1 MRKERNEKRR
11 FRNRRTAISLLSAAL
26 ALGVGT
32 AFAAAPSS
40 TLVGDWRVETE
51 VAPGKAVAFDVAPTA
66 WKTVVD
72 EKYDAL
78 PTFNPSAANWARGQ
92 VLNAVDACECAVAF
106 ALDPASVVVKLA
118 ATGETLER
126 GKDYQFD
133 DAWSALGRLDGGKI
147 DANAAVLI
155 SYRCVESRIDSLVL
169 NADGST
175 EVLQGEPRV
184 LSPQPPTLKAGQKRL
199 VNIYATGQIAK
210 LSDAN
215 VFPIDE
221 AFAEANPG
229 DVDAFV
235 SGVASFNADPANGVP
250 SVPSVSDVGAAKR
263 YLPKT
268 WAKLTSGEELRILA
282 WGDSVTACGY
292 IPDECRWQIR
302 FVERLRKLFP
312 QAKITLLTEAWGGRS
327 SDSYRN
333 EPPGSAKNYAE
344 KVLALKPDLIIS
356 EFVNDAYMNEET
368 VARRYGEMRQDFEN
382 IGAEWV
388 IMGPHYVRPDW
399 MGLTSERNC
408 DDDPRQL
415 TRGLRN
421 FCADNEIPFAD
432 APTLYG
438 KLHRAGVPYLTL
450 MTNNI
455 NHPDAFGME
464 LFAIAAAR
472 LFEVGETAEASE
484 TK

>member
-1 MRKERNEKRR
+1 MRKERNLKRR
-11 FRNRRTAISLLSAAL
+11 AAASLLSAAFT
-26 ALGVGT
+26 LGVGT

-51 VAPGKAVAFDVAPTA
+51 IAAGKTVAFDVAPPV

-78 PTFNPSAANWARGQ
+78 PTFNPKTANWARGQ

-106 ALDPASVVVKLA
+106 ALDPASVEVKLA
-118 ATGETLER
+118 ATGEKMER

-133 DAWSALGRLDGGKI
+133 DAWAALGRLDGGKI

-175 EVLQGEPRV
+175 EVLRGEGRV

-199 VNIYATGQIAK
+199 VNVYATGRIAK
-210 LSDAN
+210 LSSDN

-221 AFAEANPG
+221 AFAETNPS
-229 DVDAFV
+229 DAEAFV
-235 SGVASFNADPANGVP
+235 AALAKFNANSADGVP
-250 SVPSVSDVGAAKR
+250 AVPSVSDVGAAKR
-263 YLPKT
+263 FLPKT
-268 WAKLTSGEELRILA
+268 WAKLASGEELRVLA

-292 IPDECRWQIR
+292 LPDERRWQVR

-312 QAKITLLTEAWGGRS
+312 QAKITLVTEAWGGRS
-327 SDSYRN
+327 SDSYRA
-333 EPPGSAKNYAE
+333 EPPGSPKNYAE
-344 KVLALKPDLIIS
+344 KVLALKPDLIVS
-356 EFVNDAYMNEET
+356 EFVNDAFMSEET
-368 VARRYGEMRQDFEN
+368 VARRYGEMRRDFEK
-382 IGAEWV
+382 IGAEWIIV
-388 IMGPHYVRPDW
+388 GPHYVRPDW
-399 MGLTSERNC
+399 MGLTSERDC

-415 TRGLRN
+415 TRGLRI
-421 FCADNEIPFAD
+421 FCAENNVPFAD

-455 NHPDAFGME
+455 NHPNAFGME
-464 LFAIAAAR
+464 LFALAAAR
-472 LFEVGETAEASE
+472 LFEAETSE
-484 TK
+484 GK

>member
-1 MRKERNEKRR
+1 MRRERNLKRR
-11 FRNRRTAISLLSAAL
+11 FRNRRSAISLLSAAL

-51 VAPGKAVAFDVAPTA
+51 VAPGKTVAFDVAPTT

-78 PTFNPSAANWARGQ
+78 PTFNPGAAPWAKGQ

-155 SYRCVESRIDSLVL
+155 SYRCVASRIDSLVL

-175 EVLQGEPRV
+175 QVLQGEPRV
-184 LSPQPPTLKAGQKRL
+184 LSPQPPTLEKGQKRL
-199 VNIYATGQIAK
+199 VNVYTTGQIAK
-210 LSDAN
+210 LSEGN

-235 SGVASFNADPANGVP
+235 AGVARFNADPTNAVP
-250 SVPSVSDVGAAKR
+250 AVPSVSDVGAAKR
-263 YLPKT
+263 FLPKT
-268 WAKLTSGEELRILA
+268 WAKLTSGEEVRILA

-312 QAKITLLTEAWGGRS
+312 QAKITLMTEAWGGRS

-344 KVLALKPDLIIS
+344 KVLGLKPDLIVS
-356 EFVNDAYMNEET
+356 EFVNDAFMNEET
-368 VARRYGEMRQDFEN
+368 VARRYGEMRQDFAK
-382 IGAEWV
+382 IGAEWIIV
-388 IMGPHYVRPDW
+388 GPHYVRPDW

-408 DDDPRQL
+408 DVDPRPL
-415 TRGLRN
+415 VRGLRA
-421 FCADNEIPFAD
+421 FCAENGVPFAD

-472 LFEVGETAEASE
+472 LFAVDEATE
-484 TK
+484 

>member
-1 MRKERNEKRR
+1 MRKERNLKRR
-11 FRNRRTAISLLSAAL
+11 FRNRRAAISLLSAAL

-32 AFAAAPSS
+32 AFAAAPSAK
-40 TLVGDWRVETE
+40 LVGDWRVETE
-51 VAPGKAVAFDVAPTA
+51 VAGKTVAFDVAPTT

-78 PTFNPSAANWARGQ
+78 PTFNPGAAPWAKGQ
-92 VLNAVDACECAVAF
+92 VLNAVDACECAVAG

-126 GKDYQFD
+126 GKDYRFD

-147 DANAAVLI
+147 AANAAVLI
-155 SYRCVESRIDSLVL
+155 SYRCVASRIDSLVL

-184 LSPQPPTLKAGQKRL
+184 LSPQPPTLEAGQKRL
-199 VNIYATGQIAK
+199 VNVYATGPIAK
-210 LSDAN
+210 LSEGN
-215 VFPIDE
+215 VFPVDE
-221 AFAEANPG
+221 AFAETNPG

-235 SGVASFNADPANGVP
+235 SGVAKFNADPKNGVP
-250 SVPSVSDVGAAKR
+250 AVPSVSDVGAAKR
-263 YLPKT
+263 FLPKT
-268 WAKLTSGEELRILA
+268 WAKLTSGEEVRILA

-292 IPDECRWQIR
+292 IPDECRWQVR

-312 QAKITLLTEAWGGRS
+312 QAKITLMTEAWGGRN
-327 SDSYRN
+327 SDTYRA
-333 EPPGSAKNYAE
+333 EPPGSPKNYAE
-344 KVLALKPDLIIS
+344 KVLGLKPDLIVS
-356 EFVNDAYMNEET
+356 EFVNDAFMNEET
-368 VARRYGEMRQDFEN
+368 VARRYGEMRQDFAK
-382 IGAEWV
+382 IGAEWIIV
-388 IMGPHYVRPDW
+388 GPHYVRPDW

-408 DDDPRQL
+408 DVDPRPL
-415 TRGLRN
+415 VRGLRA
-421 FCADNEIPFAD
+421 FCAENNVPFAD

>member
-1 MRKERNEKRR
+1 MRKERNLKRGT
-11 FRNRRTAISLLSAAL
+11 RNRRAAISLLSAAL

-40 TLVGDWRVETE
+40 TLVGDRRVETE
-51 VAPGKAVAFDVAPTA
+51 VAPGKTVAFDVAPTT

-78 PTFNPSAANWARGQ
+78 PTFNPKGAAWGRGQ
-92 VLNAVDACECAVAF
+92 VLNAVDACECAVAG

-133 DAWSALGRLDGGKI
+133 DVWSALGRLDGGKI

-155 SYRCVESRIDSLVL
+155 SYRCVASRIDSLVL

-175 EVLQGEPRV
+175 QVLQGEPRV
-184 LSPQPPTLKAGQKRL
+184 LSPQPPTLEDGQKRL
-199 VNIYATGQIAK
+199 VNVYTTGPIAK
-210 LSDAN
+210 LSEGN

-235 SGVASFNADPANGVP
+235 SGVANFNADPKNGVP
-250 SVPSVSDVGAAKR
+250 AVPSVSDVGAAKR
-263 YLPKT
+263 FLPKT
-268 WAKLTSGEELRILA
+268 WAKLTAGEEVRILA

-292 IPDECRWQIR
+292 IPDECRWQVR

-312 QAKITLLTEAWGGRS
+312 QAKITLMTEAWGGRN
-327 SDSYRN
+327 SDTYRA
-333 EPPGSAKNYAE
+333 EPPGSPKNYAE
-344 KVLALKPDLIIS
+344 KVLGLKPDLIVS
-356 EFVNDAYMNEET
+356 EFVNDAFMNEET
-368 VARRYGEMRQDFEN
+368 VARRYGEMRQDFAK
-382 IGAEWV
+382 IGAEWIIV
-388 IMGPHYVRPDW
+388 GPHYVRPDW

-408 DDDPRQL
+408 DVDPRPL
-415 TRGLRN
+415 VRGLRA
-421 FCADNEIPFAD
+421 FCAENGVPFAD

-472 LFEVGETAEASE
+472 LFEVDETAE
-484 TK
+484 